1 MGIYHEKSVQ
11 QILGQGV
18 RVRAGHDLGV
28 LQGRQD
34 GQDVAGDVLQGRGA
48 HRPARRHGRRGHR
61 LHQEEVRV
69 ARQAGQR
76 GRVPVPGAQRGRD
89 APVGEHAEERV
100 RTGRGRHAVPV
111 PDAARGWRQTRRAQ
125 APQLLH
131 VEEGVKW
138 TVVETAIAPPS
149 PSPKS
154 KIGVVCAIVFFF
166 YFTTRTRIHFKH
178 THTHLHTRCLRRLSR
193 RIILF
198 NK

>member
-1 MGIYHEKSVQ
+1 M
-11 QILGQGV
+11 GQGV

-34 GQDVAGDVLQGRGA
+34 GQDIAGDVLQGRGA

-111 PDAARGWRQTRRAQ
+111 PDAARGRRQTRRAQ

-131 VEEGVKW
+131 AEEGVRW
-138 TVVETAIAPPS
+138 TVVETAIAPHHPN
-149 PSPKS
+149 PKS
-154 KIGVVCAIVFFF
+154 VSFARSYFFVFLFHDPN
-166 YFTTRTRIHFKH
+166 THSLQ